1 MLLSIAIP
9 TYNRGPALGRT
20 LACIL
25 PQLSAEVECVILDNA
40 STDSTPD
47 ITAEARATSPFVRV
61 IRHPINIGGN
71 ANILRCV
78 EVAQGHWVWILPD
91 DDVPYR
97 DAVQRILTVV
107 EQHADA
113 VYVNFATSLLSALR
127 LTRDKT
133 LSNCGVSEFIASADS
148 FSHLLFLT
156 AGLYRREP
164 LLCGLPLASRM
175 VYTYSPHLALLL
187 IALASNAELKSVQSH
202 VAIADWR
209 GPAEWDKEQLTRGA
223 YHLLELL
230 PKREDRIRFC
240 RLIERDTPPFLARRG
255 WASDVISSAAHA
267 DRDVLRRAIQRYST
281 IAALTGRF
289 RTAAIASTLI
299 DACSPLGSRWLCK
312 ALLKARGVTGRNK
325 TPDAQSAM
333 AAAVIAADRKM

>member
-40 STDSTPD
+40 SSDSTPD
-47 ITAEARATSPFVRV
+47 ITAEALANSPFVRV

-78 EVAQGHWVWILPD
+78 EVAQGPWLWILPD
-91 DDVPYR
+91 DDAPYP

-107 EQHADA
+107 QQQPDA
-113 VYVNFATSLLSALR
+113 VYVNFATSLLAALR
-127 LTRDKT
+127 VTRDKT
-133 LSNCGVSEFIASADS
+133 LSHFGLSEFIASADS

-164 LLCGLPLASRM
+164 LLSGLPLASRM
-175 VYTYSPHLALLL
+175 AYTYGAHLALVL
-187 IALASNAELKSVQSH
+187 IALASHAELKSVQSP
-202 VAIADWR
+202 VAIADWH
-209 GPAEWDKEQLTRGA
+209 GPAEWDKEQLTRGV
-223 YHLLELL
+223 YHLLELI
-230 PKREDRIRFC
+230 PERADRIRFC
-240 RLIERDTPPFLARRG
+240 RLIERETPPFLARRG
-255 WASDVISSAAHA
+255 WVSDVISSAADE
-267 DRDVLRRAIQRYST
+267 DRDVLGKAIERYST
-281 IAALTGRF
+281 IAALTGRY
-289 RTAAIASTLI
+289 RTAAIVGMAV

-312 ALLKARGVTGRNK
+312 RLRHARFATKRTL
-325 TPDAQSAM
+325 TPGAASASV
-333 AAAVIAADRKM
+333 AAAIAADRKM